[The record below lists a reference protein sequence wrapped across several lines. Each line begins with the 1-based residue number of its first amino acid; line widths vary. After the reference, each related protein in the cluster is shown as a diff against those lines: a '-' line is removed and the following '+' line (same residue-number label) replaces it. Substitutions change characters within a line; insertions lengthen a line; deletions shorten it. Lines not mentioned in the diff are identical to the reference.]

1 MARMASSQRLALA
14 VALAIA
20 LVGTASRPLSADGQP
35 ANAAP
40 EVLDV
45 SADRLDLDVQAK
57 TAVLTGAVRLSKG
70 NIRVSCP
77 RVDARYDDAAK
88 IVWAKGSGG
97 VVAEL
102 GGARAEAPE
111 VEIDMAQKTLEL
123 RGGVRITRG
132 AGFLTAERATMNMAT
147 SKITMSDVKGSVPV
161 GGKPSP

>member
-1 MARMASSQRLALA
+1 MAFSKRLALL
-14 VALAIA
+14 VALALA
-20 LVGTASRPLSADGQP
+20 LIGTASRELSADAQP
-35 ANAAP
+35 TPTASEA
-40 EVLDV
+40 LDV

-57 TAVLTGAVRLSKG
+57 TAVLTGSVRLAKG
-70 NIRVSCP
+70 NVSVRCP

-88 IVWAKGSGG
+88 ITWAKGSGG
-97 VVAEL
+97 VIAEL

-111 VEIDMAQKTLEL
+111 VEIDMQQKTLEL

-132 AGFLTAERATMNMAT
+132 AGFLTADRATMNMAT